1 MQLIDLFFPFL
12 IFNAYI
18 HVSRPIPA
26 DLKKKKN
33 RTTLDV
39 VKSDKTPF
47 RLGKFL
53 FSPMRVEGGRY
64 GSAPRKLFR
73 GVYLGIR

>member
-1 MQLIDLFFPFL
+1 MQPIDLFFPFL

-33 RTTLDV
+33 RTTL